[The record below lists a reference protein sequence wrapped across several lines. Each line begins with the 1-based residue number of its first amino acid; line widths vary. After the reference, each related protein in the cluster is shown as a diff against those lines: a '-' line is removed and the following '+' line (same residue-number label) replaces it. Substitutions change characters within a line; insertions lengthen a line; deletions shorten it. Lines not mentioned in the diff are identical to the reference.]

1 MKVIVPLD
9 MMKLNKVKEDVRE
22 TDSFEFVSV

>member
-9 MMKLNKVKEDVRE
+9 MLKLNKVKEDVRE
-22 TDSFEFVSV
+22 TDRFEFVSV